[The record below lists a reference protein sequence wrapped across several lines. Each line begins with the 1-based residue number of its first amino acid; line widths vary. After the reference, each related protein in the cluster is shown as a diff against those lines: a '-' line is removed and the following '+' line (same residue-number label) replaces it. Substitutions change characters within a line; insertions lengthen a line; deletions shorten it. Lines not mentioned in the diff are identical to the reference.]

1 MIDKHI
7 TVDAIRWRN
16 VLPWLY
22 LFRAAQL
29 ALRARVIIVAL
40 LAVLIYGVGCLLM
53 RSLVFFDG
61 PSNTQTLFSV
71 LEEPIQSGPYFSNT
85 PTHVTLLHI
94 VPDANSVRWL
104 SWVWRTV
111 NEPATELFVPRH
123 ASWSR
128 VATAWTQ
135 ILWSL
140 LIWAVFGGAMA
151 RLIAVRFARD
161 ESVSLRT
168 ALKFSFRNWQSY
180 LYGPLL
186 PMLGVGLFA
195 IIGRAIASIDL
206 WLSGGSGTL
215 LNVLGFVP
223 LGCGFLMTLLLLLM
237 AVSWPLM
244 VAAISTEGSDGFDGL
259 SRAFGYVMNRPWY
272 LLWLIA
278 MAWGVGH
285 ILNGFVYLIVSV
297 TQSLTPWYVRKP
309 NYVFWPDLLRVTHL
323 AVLVSYFWS
332 ATTVIYFLLRQSEDG
347 TPLDLVY
354 IPSPPPKPEPLPV
367 VGVAASEQPVI
378 EQPVIER
385 PQADAGEVAM
395 KS

>member
-7 TVDAIRWRN
+7 TVDAIRWPS
-16 VLPWLY
+16 VLPWLH
-22 LFRAAQL
+22 LFRATQL
-29 ALRARVIIVAL
+29 ALRSRVIFVAL
-40 LAVLIYGVGCLLM
+40 LAVLVYGVGGLLM
-53 RSLVFFDG
+53 RSLSFFDG
-61 PSNTQTLFSV
+61 PHDARTLFTV
-71 LEEPIQSGPYFSNT
+71 LEEPIQSGPSFSQT
-85 PTHVTLLHI
+85 PANVTLLHI

-111 NEPATELFVPRH
+111 TEPATELFRTHH
-123 ASWSR
+123 ASWR
-128 VATAWTQ
+128 PVASNWTQ

-151 RLIAVRFARD
+151 RMIAVRFARD
-161 ESVSLRT
+161 ESVSLRM
-168 ALKFSFRNWQSY
+168 ALKFSVRNWQSY

-195 IIGRAIASIDL
+195 IIGRVVATLDF
-206 WLSGGSGTL
+206 WLSSGSGTL
-215 LNVLGFVP
+215 LIVLGFVP
-223 LGCGFLMTLLLLLM
+223 IGCGFLMALLLLLM

-244 VAAISTEGSDGFDGL
+244 VAAISVEGSDGFDGL

-278 MAWGVGH
+278 MACGIGH
-285 ILNGFVYLIVSV
+285 VLNGFVYLIVSV

-309 NYVFWPDLLRVTHL
+309 HYVFWTDLVKLTHL

-347 TPLDLVY
+347 TPLDQVY
-354 IPSPPPKPEPLPV
+354 IPGPPPKPEPLPV
-367 VGVAASEQPVI
+367 VGVAASQQPVI
-378 EQPVIER
+378 EQPLMER
-385 PQADAGEVAM
+385 PV
-395 KS
+395 